1 MIEREFILY
10 EQALAL
16 KELGFDEPCM
26 YAWCITPK
34 HRVEYDGKIS
44 LKTDGNPFG
53 QFYKGKNFNKKYSPN
68 KNKIQCSAPTWKQTF
83 KFFRDKYNLRG
94 SIMDF
99 IDDETGLEWDYE
111 ISFIGADL
119 DENGHYKPLI
129 DYSTDDESRKFKTYE
144 KAELGCLIKL
154 IQLVNKSKVL

>member
-1 MIEREFILY
+1 MEKEFIIY

-16 KELGFDEPCM
+16 KELGFDDPCFG
-26 YAWCITPK
+26 Y
-34 HRVEYDGKIS
+34 YDKIQIFH
-44 LKTDGNPFG
+44 LCPFG
-53 QFYKGKNFNKKYSPN
+53 NMNDRGFV
-68 KNKIQCSAPTWKQTF
+68 SAPTFSQAF
-83 KFFRDKYNLRG
+83 KFFRDKHNLRG